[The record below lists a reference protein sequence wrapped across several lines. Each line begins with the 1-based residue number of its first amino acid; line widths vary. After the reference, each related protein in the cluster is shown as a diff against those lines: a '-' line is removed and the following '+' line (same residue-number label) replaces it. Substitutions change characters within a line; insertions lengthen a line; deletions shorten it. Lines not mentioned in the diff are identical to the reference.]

1 MDRGVLGNSLSGWNG
16 SAMTVFS
23 DSANIL
29 EDVEFKID
37 DIDEFMLLSFND
49 SINSLNESS
58 TVVPIGGKY
67 VVRLLLLFLL

>member
-16 SAMTVFS
+16 SAMIVFS

-37 DIDEFMLLSFND
+37 DMDEFMLLSFND
-49 SINSLNESS
+49 CINSLNESS

-67 VVRLLLLFLL
+67 VVCLLLLFLL